1 MQLLIQK
8 KVVMQRSFMAGYGT
22 KAFGQRKLFVPLFYL
37 YLSQI
42 GDDIATNVVCKITM
56 NWFSSSYRLSACPEA
71 WK

>member
-1 MQLLIQK
+1 MELLIQK

-22 KAFGQRKLFVPLFYL
+22 KAFGQRKLFVLLFYL

-42 GDDIATNVVCKITM
+42 EDDIATNVVCTM
-56 NWFSSSYRLSACPEA
+56 NDFSSSYRLSVCPEA